1 MICVCEFCHSNANK
15 NPIGEKFCANCGY
28 LLRESHAIRM
38 PQSKS
43 PVLAALLSF
52 LLVGMGQIY
61 IGQIEKGVTMIVIVL
76 SLMIAVA
83 PGPWGIVIV
92 VFNVVD
98 AFVLA
103 RRVNRGKEPRTW
115 QFFFQA

>member
-1 MICVCEFCHSNANK
+1 MLGVCEFCHNK
-15 NPIGEKFCANCGY
+15 VNNHPLSAKFCANCGY
-28 LLRESHAIRM
+28 LLPEFRASCE

-61 IGQIEKGVTMIVIVL
+61 IGQIEKGVTMIVIVM
-76 SLMIAVA
+76 SLMLTIA
-83 PGPWGIVIV
+83 PGPWGMVILF
-92 VFNVVD
+92 FNVLD

-103 RRVNRGKEPRTW
+103 HRINKGRKLGRW
-115 QFFFQA
+115 QLFFQG

>member
-1 MICVCEFCHSNANK
+1 MLCVCELCHHNANK
-15 NPIGEKFCANCGY
+15 NPIGARFCANCGY
-28 LLRESHAIRM
+28 LLPESQAYWV

-83 PGPWGIVIV
+83 PGPWGSVIV
-92 VFNVVD
+92 AFNVLD
-98 AFVLA
+98 AFLLA
-103 RRVNRGKEPRTW
+103 RRVNKGQEPRAW
-115 QFFFQA
+115 QFFFQR